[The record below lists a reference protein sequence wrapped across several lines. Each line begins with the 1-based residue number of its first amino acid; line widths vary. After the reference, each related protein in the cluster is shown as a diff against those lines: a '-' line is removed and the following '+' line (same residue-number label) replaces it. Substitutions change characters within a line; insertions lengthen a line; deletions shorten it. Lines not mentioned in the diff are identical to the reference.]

1 MEITLRKA
9 TPNDMDFLYSLRRS
23 TMETYLKEI
32 GAPAAEADHIARIE
46 YQFDHA
52 RIVLVN
58 GVPAGLFKAA
68 LQMEHQRWYLMQ
80 IQVSPEFQGGGIGRT
95 VITRL
100 IKQAEE
106 DGLSVVLSV
115 LKNNPA
121 KVLYER
127 IGFSII
133 GESDIEFEMMYHPQ

>member
-1 MEITLRKA
+1 M
-9 TPNDMDFLYSLRRS
+9 
-23 TMETYLKEI
+23 
-32 GAPAAEADHIARIE
+32 
-46 YQFDHA
+46 
-52 RIVLVN
+52 V
-58 GVPAGLFKAA
+58 
-68 LQMEHQRWYLMQ
+68 HQRWYLMQ